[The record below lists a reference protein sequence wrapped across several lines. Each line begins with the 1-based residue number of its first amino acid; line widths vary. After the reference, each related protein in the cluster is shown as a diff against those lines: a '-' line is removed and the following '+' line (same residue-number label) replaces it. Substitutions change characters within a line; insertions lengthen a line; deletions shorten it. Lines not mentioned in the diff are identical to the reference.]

1 MPSLQDALLNAINK
15 PVQQPAPT
23 PDLKAM
29 VDEWAKDDQPTTKEK
44 TMANPNP
51 VIIMRST
58 NQGRPVFGISNN
70 VSRETFNYVRDNPGK
85 TRKEVIKDLVAKGFK
100 ETSVGSLI
108 NQLTVANQITRGV
121 GDVLVANVKEYV
133 PLKAAALKKIRA
145 SKQASKAKE
154 ILAKAKAARAEK
166 RAAKQTPAR
175 SQATVVEEPKQK
187 YQPKEAAGIAAL
199 SPATPSLPV
208 VELTADKILDTLG
221 VRQAKVLYAELKKIF
236 EE

>member
-23 PDLKAM
+23 LRETLNAW
-29 VDEWAKDDQPTTKEK
+29 EQDDQPTTKEQ
-44 TMANPNP
+44 TMPNPNP
-51 VIIMRST
+51 VVIIKST

-100 ETSVGSLI
+100 ETSVSSLI
-108 NQLTVANQITRGV
+108 NQLTVSNQITRGV

-133 PLKAAALKKIRA
+133 PLKAAALKKLRA
-145 SKQASKAKE
+145 SKQATKAKE
-154 ILAKAKAARAEK
+154 LLAKAKAARAEK
-166 RAAKQTPAR
+166 RAAKQAPKA
-175 SQATVVEEPKQK
+175 AVKPVVEEPKQK

-199 SPATPSLPV
+199 SPTTMPLID
-208 VELTADKILDTLG
+208 LTAEKILDSMG

>member
-15 PVQQPAPT
+15 PVQQNI
-23 PDLKAM
+23 KAI
-29 VDEWAKDDQPTTKEK
+29 VEDWAKDDQPTTKEK
-44 TMANPNP
+44 TVSNPNP
-51 VIIMRST
+51 VVIIDS
-58 NQGRPVFGISNN
+58 NKGRPVFGISNN

-85 TRKEVIKDLVAKGFK
+85 TRKQVVQDLVAKGFK
-100 ETSVGSLI
+100 ETSVSSLI
-108 NQLTVANQITRGV
+108 NQLTVANQITKGV
-121 GDVLVANVKEYV
+121 GDVLVANVKEYI
-133 PLKAAALKKIRA
+133 PIKAKDLKKLRA
-145 SKQASKAKE
+145 SKQATKARE
-154 ILAKAKAARAEK
+154 LLAKAKAARAEK

-199 SPATPSLPV
+199 SPTTVPLID
-208 VELTADKILDTLG
+208 LTAEKILDTLG

>member
-29 VDEWAKDDQPTTKEK
+29 VDEWAQDDQPTTKEK
-44 TMANPNP
+44 TMANLNP
-51 VIIMRST
+51 VVIIDS
-58 NQGRPVFGISNN
+58 NKGRPMFGISNN

-85 TRKEVIKDLVAKGFK
+85 TRKQVVQDMVAKGFK
-100 ETSVGSLI
+100 ETSVSSLI
-108 NQLTVANQITRGV
+108 NQLTVANQITRGI
-121 GDVLVANVKEYV
+121 GDVLVANVKEYI
-133 PLKAAALKKIRA
+133 PIKAKDLKKIRA
-145 SKQASKAKE
+145 SKQATKAKE
-154 ILAKAKAARAEK
+154 LLAKAKAARAEK
-166 RAAKQTPAR
+166 RAAKQAPKA
-175 SQATVVEEPKQK
+175 AVKPVVEEPKQK

-199 SPATPSLPV
+199 SPTTMPLID
-208 VELTADKILDTLG
+208 LTAEKILDTLG

>member
-15 PVQQPAPT
+15 PVQQNI
-23 PDLKAM
+23 KAI
-29 VDEWAKDDQPTTKEK
+29 VEDWAKDDQPTTKEK
-44 TMANPNP
+44 TVSNPNP
-51 VIIMRST
+51 VVIIDS
-58 NQGRPVFGISNN
+58 NKGRPMFGISNN

-85 TRKEVIKDLVAKGFK
+85 TRKQVVQDLVAKGFK
-100 ETSVGSLI
+100 ETSVSSLI
-108 NQLTVANQITRGV
+108 NQLTVSNQITRGV
-121 GDVLVANVKEYV
+121 GDVLIANAKEYV
-133 PLKAAALKKIRA
+133 PLKAAALKKLRA

-199 SPATPSLPV
+199 SPTTVPLID
-208 VELTADKILDTLG
+208 LTAEKILDTLG

>member
-15 PVQQPAPT
+15 PVQQNI
-23 PDLKAM
+23 KAI
-29 VDEWAKDDQPTTKEK
+29 VEDWAKDDQPTTKEK
-44 TMANPNP
+44 TVSNPNP
-51 VIIMRST
+51 VVIIDS
-58 NQGRPVFGISNN
+58 NKGRPMFGISNN

-85 TRKEVIKDLVAKGFK
+85 TRKQVVQDLVAKGFK
-100 ETSVGSLI
+100 ETSVSSLI

-121 GDVLVANVKEYV
+121 GDVLVANVKEYI
-133 PLKAAALKKIRA
+133 PIKAKDLKKLRA
-145 SKQASKAKE
+145 SKQATKARE
-154 ILAKAKAARAEK
+154 LLAKAKAARAEK

-199 SPATPSLPV
+199 SPTTMPLID
-208 VELTADKILDTLG
+208 LTAEKILDGMG

>member
-15 PVQQPAPT
+15 PVQQ
-23 PDLKAM
+23 DLKAM
-29 VDEWAKDDQPTTKEK
+29 VDDWAKDDQPTTKEK
-44 TMANPNP
+44 TVSNPNP
-51 VIIMRST
+51 VVIIDS
-58 NQGRPVFGISNN
+58 NKGRPMFGISNN

-85 TRKEVIKDLVAKGFK
+85 TRKEVIQNLVAKGFK
-100 ETSVGSLI
+100 ETSVSSLI
-108 NQLTVANQITRGV
+108 NQLIVANQITRGV
-121 GDVLVANVKEYV
+121 GDALVANVKEYI
-133 PLKAAALKKIRA
+133 PIKAKDLKKLRA

-154 ILAKAKAARAEK
+154 LLAKAKAARAEK

-199 SPATPSLPV
+199 SPTTVPLID
-208 VELTADKILDTLG
+208 LTAEKILDSMG

>member
-15 PVQQPAPT
+15 PVQQNI
-23 PDLKAM
+23 KAI
-29 VDEWAKDDQPTTKEK
+29 VEDWAKDDQPTTKEK

-51 VIIMRST
+51 VVIINST
-58 NQGRPVFGISNN
+58 NQGRPVFGIVNN

-85 TRKEVIKDLVAKGFK
+85 TRKQVIQDLVAKGFK
-100 ETSVGSLI
+100 ETSVSSLI
-108 NQLTVANQITRGV
+108 NQLTVSNQITRGV
-121 GDVLVANVKEYV
+121 GDVLIANAKEYV
-133 PLKAAALKKIRA
+133 PLKAAALKKLRA

-199 SPATPSLPV
+199 SPTTMPLID
-208 VELTADKILDTLG
+208 LTAEKILDTLG

>member
-23 PDLKAM
+23 LRETLNAW
-29 VDEWAKDDQPTTKEK
+29 EQDDQPTTKEQ
-44 TMANPNP
+44 TMPNP
-51 VIIMRST
+51 SPVVIMSS
-58 NQGRPVFGISNN
+58 NKGRPVFGISNN

-85 TRKEVIKDLVAKGFK
+85 PRKEVIKDLVAKGFK
-100 ETSVGSLI
+100 ETSVSSLI

-121 GDVLVANVKEYV
+121 GDVLVANVKEYI
-133 PLKAAALKKIRA
+133 PIKAKDLKNLRA
-145 SKQASKAKE
+145 SKQATKAKE

-166 RAAKQTPAR
+166 RAAKQAPTAAAVKP
-175 SQATVVEEPKQK
+175 VVEEPKQK
-187 YQPKEAAGIAAL
+187 YQPQEAAGIAAL
-199 SPATPSLPV
+199 SPTTVPLID
-208 VELTADKILDTLG
+208 LTAEKILDSMG

>member
-1 MPSLQDALLNAINK
+1 
-15 PVQQPAPT
+15 
-23 PDLKAM
+23 
-29 VDEWAKDDQPTTKEK
+29 
-44 TMANPNP
+44 MANPNP
-51 VIIMRST
+51 VVIINST
-58 NQGRPVFGISNN
+58 NQGRPVFGIVNN

-100 ETSVGSLI
+100 ETSVSSLI

-121 GDVLVANVKEYV
+121 GDVLVANVKEYI
-133 PLKAAALKKIRA
+133 PIKAKDLKNLRA

-166 RAAKQTPAR
+166 RAAKQAPAR

-199 SPATPSLPV
+199 SPTTMPLID
-208 VELTADKILDTLG
+208 LTAEKILDSMG

>member
-1 MPSLQDALLNAINK
+1 M
-15 PVQQPAPT
+15 
-23 PDLKAM
+23 
-29 VDEWAKDDQPTTKEK
+29 
-44 TMANPNP
+44 
-51 VIIMRST
+51 
-58 NQGRPVFGISNN
+58 
-70 VSRETFNYVRDNPGK
+70 RDNLGK

-108 NQLTVANQITRGV
+108 NQLTVSNQITRGV

-175 SQATVVEEPKQK
+175 SQATVAQHIIAKEEPKQK

>member
-15 PVQQPAPT
+15 PVQQNI
-23 PDLKAM
+23 KAI
-29 VDEWAKDDQPTTKEK
+29 VEDWAKDDQPTTKEK
-44 TMANPNP
+44 TVSNPNP
-51 VIIMRST
+51 VVIIDS
-58 NQGRPVFGISNN
+58 NKGRPMFGISNN

-85 TRKEVIKDLVAKGFK
+85 TRKQVVQDMVAKGFK
-100 ETSVGSLI
+100 ETSVSSLI

-121 GDVLVANVKEYV
+121 GDVLIANAKEYI
-133 PLKAAALKKIRA
+133 PIKAKDLKKIRA
-145 SKQASKAKE
+145 SKQATKAKE
-154 ILAKAKAARAEK
+154 LLAKAKAARAEK

-199 SPATPSLPV
+199 SPTTMPLID
-208 VELTADKILDTLG
+208 LTAEKILDSMG